1 MDVSYIYLD
10 ELELNNENKFYL
22 DFSSNNQVTN
32 TILFFSEKDYFI
44 TSMFCPFDVKP
55 NISKSAKNYTK
66 IKELSDFREELESDG
81 SNVFFNIEETLL
93 VSNTK
98 GCKEPFEKI

>member
-10 ELELNNENKFYL
+10 ELELNKENKFYL

-44 TSMFCPFDVKP
+44 RSMFCLFDVKP

-81 SNVFFNIEETLL
+81 SNVFFNIEETLKL
-93 VSNTK
+93 KRT
-98 GCKEPFEKI
+98 I